1 SLGEV
6 VWGDDA
12 ELIGETAYTQAGLFA
27 LEVSLFALVSSWGV
41 KPDYLLGHSIG
52 ELAAACV
59 AGVWSLEDAAR
70 VVAARGRLMQALPE
84 GGAMVSLQAAEAE
97 VLPYLAGYEDRVSVA
112 AINGPAAIVISGDEE
127 AVRAVEEVFS
137 GRGVRTRWLRVS
149 HAFHSSRMEG
159 MLAEFGEVLRGV
171 EFRAPSVPVVSNV
184 SGVVA
189 GEELCSPEYWVRHVR
204 ETVRFADGLDTLR
217 GLGVGS
223 FLELG
228 PDGTLSALAD
238 GDGLP
243 VLRPDRPEPLTAMA
257 ALGGLFV
264 RGVEVDW
271 AAVFPGARQVDL
283 PTYAFQRER
292 FWLEPSSAEPATSA
306 VDAAFWDAVE
316 RGDFGSFAIDAGQ
329 PLNAALPALAAWRR
343 VRQEQSVIDGWRYR
357 LGWAPIPGFSE
368 VSVLTGTWLLV
379 VEPGGGADDL
389 IGAMRAAGAEVRM
402 VTVAEVAELA
412 EVAEPE
418 TIPAT
423 AGVVSLLPV
432 EETVLLLQTLR
443 TTAPLW
449 CVTRGAVSVVGGDVV
464 DPDQAG
470 VWGLGRVIGLEHPD
484 RWGGLIDLP
493 PVVDEGVGA
502 WLCRVLSGGTGED
515 QVAVRAAGAWGARLT
530 RVTPA
535 ADTSA
540 EWRGRGAALVTG
552 GTGALGGHVA
562 RWLAGAGVERIVL
575 ASRRGAEAPG
585 VAELVAPLEALG
597 VVVSVVGCDVADR
610 REVAALVEG
619 IADLRVVVHAAGVLD
634 DGVLESLTSERIR
647 EVMRVKVAAARY
659 LDELTRG
666 RDLDAFVL
674 FSSAAGTMGN
684 AGQGS
689 YAAANA
695 VLDGLAQRR
704 RAEGLVA
711 TSLAWGAWADSGM
724 GAAQRQLPGMP
735 PDLAIAALQQSLVAD
750 ETTMMIADVE
760 WSSFGSRFTAVRPS
774 PLLSE
779 LLTIATPP
787 MEPVEEFAIRLRGM
801 SRIERDRT
809 VLELVRTHV
818 AAVLGH
824 AKPASVDPSRTFQ
837 EVGFDSLTAVE
848 LRNRLAT
855 ATGVPFPASV
865 IFDYPTTAA
874 LADHVRAQ
882 LVQGENEDDTTSVLD
897 ELSRLEAVLSDL
909 SPSDVAGA
917 EVAAKIKSLLS
928 HWGAATDRDIEL
940 DSATDEEMFDLL
952 GKEFGIS

>member
-1 SLGEV
+1 M
-6 VWGDDA
+6 D
-12 ELIGETAYTQAGLFA
+12 
-27 LEVSLFALVSSWGV
+27 
-41 KPDYLLGHSIG
+41 
-52 ELAAACV
+52 
-59 AGVWSLEDAAR
+59 
-70 VVAARGRLMQALPE
+70 
-84 GGAMVSLQAAEAE
+84 
-97 VLPYLAGYEDRVSVA
+97 
-112 AINGPAAIVISGDEE
+112 
-127 AVRAVEEVFS
+127 
-137 GRGVRTRWLRVS
+137 
-149 HAFHSSRMEG
+149 G

-217 GLGVGS
+217 GLGVGT

-228 PDGTLSALAD
+228 PDGTLTALVG

-243 VLRPDRPEPLTAMA
+243 VLRPDRPEPLTVMA
-257 ALGGLFV
+257 ALGGLYV

-271 AAVFPGARQVDL
+271 RAVFPGARQVDL

-292 FWLEPSSAEPATSA
+292 FWLEPSSAQPATSA
-306 VDAAFWDAVE
+306 VDTAFWDAVE
-316 RGDFGSFAIDAGQ
+316 RGDLGSFGIDAGQ
-329 PLNAALPALAAWRR
+329 PLSAALPALAAWRR
-343 VRQEQSVIDGWRYR
+343 VRQEQSVIGGWRYR
-357 LGWAPIPGFSE
+357 LGWAPIPGASE
-368 VSVLTGTWLLV
+368 ESVLTGTWLLV

-389 IGAMRAAGAEVRM
+389 MGAMRAAGAEVRR
-402 VTVAEVAELA
+402 VTVADVAELA
-412 EVAEPE
+412 DPAAPE
-418 TIPAT
+418 TVPAV

-449 CVTRGAVSVVGGDVV
+449 CVTRGAVSVADGDEV
-464 DPDQAG
+464 DPDQTG
-470 VWGLGRVIGLEHPD
+470 LWGLGRVIGLEHPD

-493 PVVDEGVGA
+493 PVADEGVGA
-502 WLCRVLSGGTGED
+502 WLCRVLSGATGED

-530 RVTPA
+530 RVAPA
-535 ADTSA
+535 PDTSA

-575 ASRRGAEAPG
+575 ASRRGLEAPG
-585 VAELVAPLEALG
+585 VAELVAGLEASG
-597 VVVSVVGCDVADR
+597 AVVSVVGCDVADR
-610 REVAALVEG
+610 GEAAALVAG

-634 DGVLESLTSERIR
+634 DGVLESLTPERIR
-647 EVMRVKVAAARY
+647 EVMRVKVAGARH

-674 FSSAAGTMGN
+674 FSSAAGTLGN

-711 TSLAWGAWADSGM
+711 TSVAWGAWADSGM

-787 MEPVEEFAIRLRGM
+787 MEPVEEFATRLRGM
-801 SRIERDRT
+801 SRIERDRA

-824 AKPASVDPSRTFQ
+824 VKPASVDPSRTFQ

-855 ATGVPFPASV
+855 VTGVPFPASV

-874 LADHVRAQ
+874 LADHVLAQ
-882 LVQGENEDDTTSVLD
+882 LLQGESEDDTTSVLD
-897 ELSRLEAVLSDL
+897 ELNRLEAVLSDL